1 MTQLGVMQTLT
12 RLLYFVFRGLSKLL
26 KRQMLLFF
34 VNKNSH
40 VTLRVNPQRF
50 TLSQENPICYKM
62 KCVINNLLAVYVQII
77 NAT

>member
-1 MTQLGVMQTLT
+1 
-12 RLLYFVFRGLSKLL
+12 
-26 KRQMLLFF
+26 MLLFF